1 MPVTVECQKRA
12 EGSKPRALRREG
24 FLPATLYGHNGAES
38 MMLTIKTKD
47 AQNLLKEASLN
58 NTLVDVQVPE
68 MSWNGKALIRE
79 VQSHPWKRTLY
90 HLSFFAVAAQDTID
104 VVIPINL
111 VGEAPGQ
118 KSGGIMEQQM
128 NELQLQCKPDSIP
141 EDIEVDISTLE
152 IGSTVLVKDLK
163 VPEGVTIAAEPDTT
177 VLTLVASRTMTASEE
192 GSEEASGDGAAD
204 TAAE

>member
-1 MPVTVECQKRA
+1 MSVTVECQKRA

-58 NTLVDVQVPE
+58 NTLVDVKVPE

-90 HLSFFAVAAQDTID
+90 HLSFFAIAAQDTID

-111 VGEAPGQ
+111 VGEALGQ

-152 IGSTVLVKDLK
+152 IGSTILVKDLK

-177 VLTLVASRTMTASEE
+177 VLTLVAPRTMAVSEG
-192 GSEEASGDGAAD
+192 GSEESTGDGTAE